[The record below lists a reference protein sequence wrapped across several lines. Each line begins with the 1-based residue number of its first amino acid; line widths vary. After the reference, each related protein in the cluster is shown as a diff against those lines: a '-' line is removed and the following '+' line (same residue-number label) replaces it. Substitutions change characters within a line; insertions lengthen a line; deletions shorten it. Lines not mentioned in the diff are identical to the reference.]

1 MEEMKRVTFAARIKE
16 GMETE
21 FRKRLGMIWRDATHY
36 LDDNKICNFSVWKM
50 ADLLFFY
57 GEAEDDYSFTEDKI
71 RRISAITETIENTI
85 TWLSKPGQRMQLVYH
100 DYGIVRTSKELVRHR
115 VFAAKLK
122 EGCLKEYKRRH
133 DKLIEQRGDTINY
146 GPESNYSIWSDGNY
160 IFGYDEIDTTMEE
173 ELTEEQKRQS
183 IVWENRMLEI
193 MEWITDDVDWITGER
208 NAKSVCIARY
218 R

>member
-1 MEEMKRVTFAARIKE
+1 M
-16 GMETE
+16 
-21 FRKRLGMIWRDATHY
+21 
-36 LDDNKICNFSVWKM
+36 
-50 ADLLFFY
+50 
-57 GEAEDDYSFTEDKI
+57 
-71 RRISAITETIENTI
+71 
-85 TWLSKPGQRMQLVYH
+85 
-100 DYGIVRTSKELVRHR
+100 
-115 VFAAKLK
+115 
-122 EGCLKEYKRRH
+122 KEYKRRH